1 MNLESL
7 LGRDVLK
14 TADFKLNA
22 DGSVSSG
29 KPLTQRRIQ
38 AIVNKALTTSRGE
51 YDIGIY
57 KAKLGAIRADIAALP
72 ARRAYDKAGATAHFE
87 AVEKLMTFVDKEI
100 DGLIDDYYAYDKT
113 APQSET
119 NYPYVMVSKLD
130 GQYEEKPLTSL
141 SMVTDYVSKATG
153 QLFHLQENIISG
165 PGLGAHLE
173 DLTDP
178 PKQIK
183 AYLKRAM
190 MEFIMTSIDTW
201 LDAKSAGK
209 TDAYLSTLTGSWP
222 CIEGKTSGITEFRLK
237 HLPVGDAGPVATHN
251 NDQPLNQCIGREIT
265 ALTDKGV
272 KFESWKDVAAE
283 VKKNLVG
290 TIRPID
296 VPVAKGDSW
305 KFEPLLDEKGKPV
318 VRAITWT

>member
-14 TADFKLNA
+14 TADFKLNV

-38 AIVNKALTTSRGE
+38 VIVNKALTTSRGE
-51 YDIGIY
+51 YDIGVY

-141 SMVTDYVSKATG
+141 SMVTDYVSKA
-153 QLFHLQENIISG
+153 
-165 PGLGAHLE
+165 
-173 DLTDP
+173 
-178 PKQIK
+178 
-183 AYLKRAM
+183 M
-190 MEFIMTSIDTW
+190 
-201 LDAKSAGK
+201 
-209 TDAYLSTLTGSWP
+209 
-222 CIEGKTSGITEFRLK
+222 
-237 HLPVGDAGPVATHN
+237 
-251 NDQPLNQCIGREIT
+251 

-296 VPVAKGDSW
+296 VPVAKGNSW
-305 KFEPLLDEKGKPV
+305 KFESLLDEKGKPV